1 MHIDGKMQA
10 TDFLNEYH
18 NIFII
23 ECRLETGLFRVITV
37 KVCILV
43 RLDIAQVSLYITP
56 VSLFM
61 VSSQ

>member
-1 MHIDGKMQA
+1 MQA
-10 TDFLNEYH
+10 TDFLNECR
-18 NIFII
+18 NISII
-23 ECRLETGLFRVITV
+23 ECQLDTELFRVITV

-43 RLDIAQVSLYITP
+43 RLNIAQVSLYNTP